1 MGGLS
6 SLWCN
11 IPWNGSIITGSFY
24 EERKFISACKRA
36 SVAFRGTEKQE
47 VATKRAWDFKAGFSP
62 GREGRSLC
70 PEKGECSQVCR
81 KFPLGLFPGID
92 FEASRTALPPHNHH
106 PPSTC
111 PLNFSKPLS
120 WPYFCLILLVSL
132 VIKLIFLL
140 NLCEFL
146 PVHGRTLPK

>member
-24 EERKFISACKRA
+24 EVRKFISASKRV
-36 SVAFRGTEKQE
+36 SVAFRGTENQE
-47 VATKRAWDFKAGFSP
+47 VATKRAWDFKAGFSA
-62 GREGRSLC
+62 GLEGRSLC
-70 PEKGECSQVCR
+70 PEKGECSQFCR
-81 KFPLGLFPGID
+81 KIPLGLFPGTN
-92 FEASRTALPPHNHH
+92 FEASRKALPPCNHQH
-106 PPSTC
+106 STC
-111 PLNFSKPLS
+111 PLNFSKPFS
-120 WPYFCLILLVSL
+120 WPYFRLILLVSL

-146 PVHGRTLPK
+146 PVHGRTRPK

>member
-24 EERKFISACKRA
+24 EERKFISSCKCA

-62 GREGRSLC
+62 GLEGKSLC
-70 PEKGECSQVCR
+70 PEEGECGQVGR
-81 KFPLGLFPGID
+81 KFPWVCFLAPRQAEL
-92 FEASRTALPPHNHH
+92 HCH
-106 PPSTC
+106 PPITHTRC

-120 WPYFCLILLVSL
+120 WPYFRLILLVSL
-132 VIKLIFLL
+132 AIKLIFLL
-140 NLCEFL
+140 DLCEFL
-146 PVHGRTLPK
+146 PVHGRTHPK

>member
-24 EERKFISACKRA
+24 EVRKFISGCRRA
-36 SVAFRGTEKQE
+36 SVAFRGTENQE

-62 GREGRSLC
+62 GLEGRSLC

-81 KFPLGLFPGID
+81 KFPWAFSLAPILRQA
-92 FEASRTALPPHNHH
+92 ELR
-106 PPSTC
+106 PPSPSHHQHPSC
-111 PLNFSKPLS
+111 PLNFSKPLG

-146 PVHGRTLPK
+146 PVPRRSLPK

>member
-24 EERKFISACKRA
+24 EVRKFISACKRA
-36 SVAFRGTEKQE
+36 AVAFRGTEKQE
-47 VATKRAWDFKAGFSP
+47 AVSKRAWA
-62 GREGRSLC
+62 
-70 PEKGECSQVCR
+70 
-81 KFPLGLFPGID
+81 
-92 FEASRTALPPHNHH
+92 FEASFFPGLAGRGFAQGKESAASSIERSSGYFPWHQFWGEQNPSAFLLIAMASCAPPNL
-106 PPSTC
+106 TR
-111 PLNFSKPLS
+111 PLS
-120 WPYFCLILLVSL
+120 WPYFRLILLVSL

-146 PVHGRTLPK
+146 PMHGRAHPK